1 MGSNPGPHSHK
12 INHSATTLHSLV
24 RKLKTAHIVKEELS
38 KSIFHKL
45 RPIGQKGK
53 TSVSLF
59 SIDATFI
66 EIPDQSLMAS
76 PCGSHHY

>member
-24 RKLKTAHIVKEELS
+24 WKLKTAHTAKEE
-38 KSIFHKL
+38 L

-53 TSVSLF
+53 ISVSLF